1 MSRFPMD
8 PDAQEGS
15 GLPWGVTVT
24 PFATKDENGNSPVYG
39 SDGHLLPRCENCWA
53 YFNTY
58 CELEQWAWNCS
69 LCGTL
74 NGLTSEAIT
83 RYSQPQSC
91 AEMMSSFID
100 LELPGNFRLS
110 MCRSLFDC
118 WEYWGKAKKIK
129 EKLNLV
135 LYVLMVYEM
144 ELKDMKLDW
153 VEDFVFSVNQKFR
166 IQKFDFLSFPTFLG
180 KQMDF
185 FFFFLGFSVSLVSYA
200 IWDWFYLLSCSG
212 RIGGRS
218 YAGSPSICCSH
229 WSIL

>member
-1 MSRFPMD
+1 MAVRATTSRFPID

-58 CELEQWAWNCS
+58 CELEQWAWSCS

-100 LELPGNFRLS
+100 LELPGNLLLAS
-110 MCRSLFDC
+110 VWNLFDC
-118 WEYWGKAKKIK
+118 YRIAAK
-129 EKLNLV
+129 
-135 LYVLMVYEM
+135 
-144 ELKDMKLDW
+144 
-153 VEDFVFSVNQKFR
+153 
-166 IQKFDFLSFPTFLG
+166 
-180 KQMDF
+180 
-185 FFFFLGFSVSLVSYA
+185 
-200 IWDWFYLLSCSG
+200 
-212 RIGGRS
+212 
-218 YAGSPSICCSH
+218 
-229 WSIL
+229 